1 MPRLGA
7 GISLVC
13 FQNSLKSLEA
23 GLAAAYFGGSSEAG
37 SYFGCY
43 SQSKGGAID
52 RHGGIRGRNY
62 ICIL

>member
-37 SYFGCY
+37 SYFWLLL
-43 SQSKGGAID
+43 SEQGGS
-52 RHGGIRGRNY
+52 H
-62 ICIL
+62 